1 MDLFLLFTVKLFP
14 CLLQYVTSPN
24 VMAMVEFF
32 NRIALLAASEILSQ
46 ETTLGR
52 ARAISKVI
60 QVSTISQL
68 VLVLSHYRVFV
79 FFIFFF
85 MFSLIRFFS
94 QIAEKCHLLGNFNS
108 LKALLAGLQ
117 STPVYRLKETWK
129 EVPSKRKK

>member
-1 MDLFLLFTVKLFP
+1 MDLFVSFTVKLFP

-79 FFIFFF
+79 FYLFFHVF
-85 MFSLIRFFS
+85 
-94 QIAEKCHLLGNFNS
+94 FNS
-108 LKALLAGLQ
+108 FLFPDRRK
-117 STPVYRLKETWK
+117 
-129 EVPSKRKK
+129 VPSLGKL

>member
-1 MDLFLLFTVKLFP
+1 MDLFVLFTVKLFP

-68 VLVLSHYRVFV
+68 VLVLSHYRVS

-94 QIAEKCHLLGNFNS
+94 
-108 LKALLAGLQ
+108 
-117 STPVYRLKETWK
+117 
-129 EVPSKRKK
+129 

>member
-1 MDLFLLFTVKLFP
+1 MDLFVLLTVKLFP

-79 FFIFFF
+79 FYLFF

>member
-1 MDLFLLFTVKLFP
+1 MDLFVLFTVKLFP

-68 VLVLSHYRVFV
+68 VLVLSHYRVS

>member
-1 MDLFLLFTVKLFP
+1 MDLFVLFTVKLFP

-79 FFIFFF
+79 FYLFFHVF
-85 MFSLIRFFS
+85 FRFFS

>member
-1 MDLFLLFTVKLFP
+1 MDLFVLFTVKLFP

-68 VLVLSHYRVFV
+68 ALVLSHYRVFV
-79 FFIFFF
+79 FYLFF

>member
-79 FFIFFF
+79 FFYLFFHVF
-85 MFSLIRFFS
+85 
-94 QIAEKCHLLGNFNS
+94 FNS
-108 LKALLAGLQ
+108 FLFPDRRK
-117 STPVYRLKETWK
+117 
-129 EVPSKRKK
+129 VPSLGKL

>member
-1 MDLFLLFTVKLFP
+1 MDLFVLFTVKLFP

-79 FFIFFF
+79 FYLFF
-85 MFSLIRFFS
+85 MSSLIRFFS

>member
-1 MDLFLLFTVKLFP
+1 MDLFVLFTVKLFP

-68 VLVLSHYRVFV
+68 VFSAIIVFS

-85 MFSLIRFFS
+85 MSSLIRFFS

>member
-1 MDLFLLFTVKLFP
+1 MDLFVLFTVKLFP

-68 VLVLSHYRVFV
+68 VLFLSHYRVS